1 MAVTE
6 PPHWHLDP
14 AALTPREGFR
24 VLLQDLDQ
32 ISPVLTIE
40 VRAQAIPHAGGSRAS
55 GERSRALSRRQR
67 KSHSLHLGMVYCLA
81 DW

>member
-6 PPHWHLDP
+6 PPHWHLAP

-32 ISPVLTIE
+32 ISPVMTIE
-40 VRAQAIPHAGGSRAS
+40 VRAQAIPHAGKSRAS
-55 GERSRALSRRQR
+55 GERSRELIHRQR
-67 KSHSLHLGMVYCLA
+67 KAHSVHLGLVYCLA